1 MLHLRHR
8 SPFRFTLGFFVLL
21 TVILQGCAGTPRF
34 QAGGKTD
41 HLSDTT
47 GDQQT
52 IAILGMN
59 DFHGALLARELKNP
73 EPHSAGGA
81 AVLARHAEL
90 LKEVFGPNFF
100 VMDAGDQFQG
110 TLESNAQEG
119 KPVVEFFNQLG
130 MSVAAVGNHEFDF
143 GPEGDARAGTPGT
156 DLRGALKARMKEAR
170 YPYVAANIRY
180 KNGSELSDFPN
191 LKPSLML
198 TAGRLKIGVI
208 GLATLS
214 TPVTTRPEHVSDLV
228 FTSATEATLREAKK
242 LRKAG
247 AHVVIVL
254 AHQGLRCDLMRNEPG
269 ILHKPNDM
277 EGSCD
282 GHDEIPELLKALPK
296 GTVDAVIAG
305 HTHQI
310 VHHYLQGVPVIEAGA
325 NGLYY
330 NLLYL
335 TYDWRQQK
343 LLHSETTI
351 EGPVPVCERVFENQ
365 GDCNAL
371 RPAPRNGR
379 GPLVT
384 PKFHGASIRPLSSVE
399 AWAREVARNVE
410 SIKTRVV
417 GSAQGAL
424 LHDRT
429 KEAPLGNFI
438 TDAMRS
444 ALKTDVSICN
454 PGGIRASIEAGE
466 IRYEDVFRSFPFDND
481 VVMVMMNESQL
492 KLLMRV
498 TQSGAR
504 GYFPVSGLKVT
515 LLDFSEAAES
525 TDLNHD
531 RKIEPWEVDRLVS
544 VTLPDG
550 SPLDKKKLYRVAIP
564 DFLVSGGDDLG
575 WIMSQI
581 PKSQII
587 REGAVYMRDA
597 AIAHL
602 AANPGVNSDEKP
614 LVDPANPRL
623 VFTKQKPSSRKG
635 GRGGKSSGGRHHR
648 RRHK

>member
-1 MLHLRHR
+1 MLQ
-8 SPFRFTLGFFVLL
+8 SPLSKSIVRTLIRASVALA
-21 TVILQGCAGTPRF
+21 VMLQACAGTPRF
-34 QAGGKTD
+34 QAAGKTD
-41 HLSDTT
+41 HLSDTS

-59 DFHGALLARELKNP
+59 DFHGALLARELKSP

-81 AVLARHAEL
+81 SVLARHAEIL
-90 LKEVFGPNFF
+90 REVFGPNFF

-143 GPEGDARAGTPGT
+143 GPEGEARAGTPGT

-180 KNGSELSDFPN
+180 KNGGELADFPN
-191 LKPSLML
+191 LKPSVML

-214 TPVTTRPEHVSDLV
+214 TPVTTRPEHVGDLV
-228 FTSATEATLREAKK
+228 FTSATEATLREARK
-242 LRKAG
+242 LRKDG
-247 AHVVIVL
+247 AHIVIVL
-254 AHQGLRCDLMRNEPG
+254 AHQGLRCDRMRPEPG
-269 ILHKPNDM
+269 ILHKPNDS

-282 GHDEIPELLKALPK
+282 SHDEIPELLKAIPK

-310 VHHYLQGVPVIEAGA
+310 VHHYVQGVPVIEAGA
-325 NGLYY
+325 NGQYY

-335 TYDWRQQK
+335 TYDWQQK
-343 LLHSETTI
+343 KLVSPETTI
-351 EGPVPVCERVFENQ
+351 EGPVPVCEKVFENQ

-379 GPLVT
+379 GSLVT
-384 PKFHGASIRPLSSVE
+384 PKFHGASIRPLGSVE
-399 AWAREVARNVE
+399 SWARQVAASVD
-410 SIKTRVV
+410 SIKARVV
-417 GSAQGAL
+417 GSAAGPL

-429 KEAPLGNFI
+429 RESPLGNFI
-438 TDAMRS
+438 TDAMRES
-444 ALKTDVSICN
+444 LKADVAICN

-481 VVMVMMNESQL
+481 VVTVLMNEAQL
-492 KLLMRV
+492 KLLLRV

-504 GYFPVSGLKVT
+504 GYFPVSGLQVT
-515 LLDFSEAAES
+515 LLDFAES
-525 TDLNHD
+525 TEGTDLNRD
-531 RKIEPWEVDRLVS
+531 RKIEPWEMDRLVS

-602 AANPGVNSDEKP
+602 AALPGVNSEAQP
-614 LVDPANPRL
+614 LVDPAKPRL
-623 VFTKQKPSSRKG
+623 IFTKQKP
-635 GRGGKSSGGRHHR
+635 RGGKSGKSGGGRRHR